1 MKSCH
6 WAMRLPAL
14 CRWAI
19 VTLLGIISLP
29 GNANAS
35 EQGVAKSVRNGARPF
50 VILIGAPGSG
60 KSSNGISISEKF
72 GIPMV
77 NMGDVVAKEVERA
90 SARSVAGSR
99 GGSARARS
107 RAQRSAR
114 MRNALEKL
122 KAGELVSDE
131 TFNAIVASRILQE
144 NSRNGFVL
152 DGYPGSVAQAEFLDT
167 LLDTVE
173 FEPLTVIYLDIPDE
187 VALERMKERNRD
199 DDKQGFGEERLRQ
212 FRASIAPILDYYK
225 DEGLFTVDGTK
236 PLYEVTREVN
246 AIIEKQ
252 L

>member
-1 MKSCH
+1 
-6 WAMRLPAL
+6 
-14 CRWAI
+14 
-19 VTLLGIISLP
+19 
-29 GNANAS
+29 
-35 EQGVAKSVRNGARPF
+35 
-50 VILIGAPGSG
+50 
-60 KSSNGISISEKF
+60 
-72 GIPMV
+72 MV

-107 RAQRSAR
+107 RAQRSAK
-114 MRNALEKL
+114 MKNALERL
-122 KAGELVSDE
+122 EAGELVSDE

-187 VALERMKERNRD
+187 VALERMKNRSRD
-199 DDKQGFGEERLRQ
+199 DDKQAYARYAGQGYKFRRLQ
-212 FRASIAPILDYYK
+212 GA
-225 DEGLFTVDGTK
+225 K
-236 PLYEVTREVN
+236 PTRSTH
-246 AIIEKQ
+246 

>member
-6 WAMRLPAL
+6 RAIRPTNVWGRAMVA
-14 CRWAI
+14 
-19 VTLLGIISLP
+19 LLGIISLP

-35 EQGVAKSVRNGARPF
+35 EQGVVESVPGGARPF
-50 VILIGAPGSG
+50 VILIGAPGAG
-60 KSSNGISISEKF
+60 KSSNGISISKQF
-72 GIPMV
+72 GIPVV

-90 SARSVAGSR
+90 STRSVAGSR

-107 RAQRSAR
+107 RAQRSTK
-114 MRNALEKL
+114 MKNALERL

-187 VALERMKERNRD
+187 VALERMQDRNRD

-212 FRASIAPILDYYK
+212 FRANIAPILDYYK